1 MQRPIHTRGVKRFYW
16 GESRDLSEKDIFSAN
31 KNWQCRTDSNRAGK
45 SREVIKQ
52 QGNTSDSV
60 EHRCVGTFIFSY
72 EGASG
77 GEK

>member
-1 MQRPIHTRGVKRFYW
+1 MIRCSGQFTRHTRGEKRFYW

-52 QGNTSDSV
+52 QGNTV
-60 EHRCVGTFIFSY
+60 TV
-72 EGASG
+72 
-77 GEK
+77 